1 MESWTQPNKGPGD
14 KILPF
19 LILQKIVFII
29 INLFDLKVQFVCS
42 YWSDLTVVFANRGHN
57 LRIKIKNK
65 HVYLSRTTGKSYN
78 PQNVWKKCFL
88 LHWLLLGF
96 FGFFCII
103 FPFCFATVTQG
114 HFTIFVFFCINFSNL
129 RLATYFRNHYTVIEC
144 IIERDPE

>member
-1 MESWTQPNKGPGD
+1 MESRTQPNKGPGD

-19 LILQKIVFII
+19 LILQKKVFII

-57 LRIKIKNK
+57 LKNKIKNK

-88 LHWLLLGF
+88 LHWLLLGCF
-96 FGFFCII
+96 FFALYPLFVLQQALKAILPSLCSFVLI
-103 FPFCFATVTQG
+103 FPIFALQ
-114 HFTIFVFFCINFSNL
+114 HIS
-129 RLATYFRNHYTVIEC
+129 E
-144 IIERDPE
+144 IIIL

>member
-1 MESWTQPNKGPGD
+1 MESRTQPNKGPGD

-19 LILQKIVFII
+19 LILQKKVFII

-57 LRIKIKNK
+57 LKIKIKNK

-78 PQNVWKKCFL
+78 PQNVFKKLFL

-96 FGFFCII
+96 FVFALYSLFVLQQAPKAILQSLCSFVLFFPIFASQHISEII
-103 FPFCFATVTQG
+103 
-114 HFTIFVFFCINFSNL
+114 IL
-129 RLATYFRNHYTVIEC
+129 
-144 IIERDPE
+144 

>member
-14 KILPF
+14 KILTF

-57 LRIKIKNK
+57 LKIKIKNK

-96 FGFFCII
+96 LVFALYSLFVLQQAPKAILPSLCSFVLI
-103 FPFCFATVTQG
+103 FPIFASQ
-114 HFTIFVFFCINFSNL
+114 HIS
-129 RLATYFRNHYTVIEC
+129 E
-144 IIERDPE
+144 IIIL

>member
-1 MESWTQPNKGPGD
+1 MESWTQPNKWPGD

-57 LRIKIKNK
+57 WKKTKNK

-96 FGFFCII
+96 FVFPLCSLFVLQQAPKAILPSLCSFVLI
-103 FPFCFATVTQG
+103 FPIFALQ
-114 HFTIFVFFCINFSNL
+114 HIS
-129 RLATYFRNHYTVIEC
+129 E
-144 IIERDPE
+144 IIIL